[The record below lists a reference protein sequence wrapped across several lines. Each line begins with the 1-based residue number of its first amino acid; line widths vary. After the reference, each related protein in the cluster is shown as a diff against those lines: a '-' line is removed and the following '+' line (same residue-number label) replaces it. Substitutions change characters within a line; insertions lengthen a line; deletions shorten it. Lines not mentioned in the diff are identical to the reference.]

1 MCIRD
6 RYNADPSSI
15 KILASNEIN
24 EEVLLNLKQRGH
36 EIDYLGIG
44 THLVT
49 CQKQPSLGMVYKLV
63 EAEGTIKM
71 KLSED
76 IDKMTLPGKKN
87 LYRLYTKDSKFPS
100 LDVITLFDE
109 VIEEGEPFEARDAK
123 RMEKK
128 YQVTP
133 YKVLPLLHQVWDGKS
148 TYQFEELATKRARV
162 IESLK
167 TFNPDVLELQ
177 KPKRYPIL
185 FSKKYHE
192 IMIATYERALVVE
205 SI

>member
-1 MCIRD
+1 
-6 RYNADPSSI
+6 
-15 KILASNEIN
+15 
-24 EEVLLNLKQRGH
+24 
-36 EIDYLGIG
+36 
-44 THLVT
+44 
-49 CQKQPSLGMVYKLV
+49 MVYKLV